1 MCPWYSVEE
10 FYTRVCMPGG
20 GIVGSHHG
28 AASTGGNGMHW
39 LGTYCVGKSV
49 YLAVAVKE
57 TPIPKEPML
66 LVEFQFSPPAQP

>member
-1 MCPWYSVEE
+1 MWKNSTQGCACQE
-10 FYTRVCMPGG
+10 
-20 GIVGSHHG
+20 VGLLAAIME

-49 YLAVAVKE
+49 SLAVAVKE